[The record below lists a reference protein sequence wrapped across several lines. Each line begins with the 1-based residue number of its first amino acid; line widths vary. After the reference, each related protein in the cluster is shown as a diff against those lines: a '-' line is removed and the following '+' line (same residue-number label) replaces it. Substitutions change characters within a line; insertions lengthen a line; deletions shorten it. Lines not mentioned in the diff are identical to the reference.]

1 MTSLA
6 WCGSVL
12 CECVDSYT
20 VTTFVCGCV
29 CVRSCVRASLCMCV
43 CVCVCR
49 YIYMNICKDNM
60 MICLQAHWRAAQA
73 HTNSARQ
80 SPTSPKTQK
89 ASPTPPAQGTAMRRR
104 DASHK
109 HKHVASRNPDP
120 KSTDEEHTML
130 VASMTEQEEAVCRRL
145 GDGGAGGRVLA
156 IAREVARMHLRVG
169 DGARFRVLSARL
181 GALQVHARVHAITV
195 LVHAQTSI
203 DANLHTHAHT
213 ELHRTRTC
221 SCANAWAT
229 RSTRG
234 APHKHSSTTVDG

>member
-1 MTSLA
+1 MRRPGA
-6 WCGSVL
+6 FRQAG
-12 CECVDSYT
+12 
-20 VTTFVCGCV
+20 
-29 CVRSCVRASLCMCV
+29 
-43 CVCVCR
+43 
-49 YIYMNICKDNM
+49 YIYMNICKDKM

-120 KSTDEEHTML
+120 KSTDEELTML

-181 GALQVHARVHAITV
+181 GALQVHADGPCCGWGAGRPGFQVR
-195 LVHAQTSI
+195 L
-203 DANLHTHAHT
+203 
-213 ELHRTRTC
+213 
-221 SCANAWAT
+221 CA
-229 RSTRG
+229 
-234 APHKHSSTTVDG
+234 APSSSGPG